1 MRERDFE
8 EKLRDNNIQ
17 LLHVYF
23 PVFMI
28 GNKTFEIRSV
38 LIGNK
43 TLNEIYQM
51 LMDETNNNLR
61 QYTVALYYMDGRILR
76 YALIPHEG

>member
-8 EKLRDNNIQ
+8 EKLKDNNIQ

-28 GNKTFEIRSV
+28 GNKSYEIRSTF
-38 LIGNK
+38 IRDK

-51 LMDETNNNLR
+51 LMDETDNKLKN
-61 QYTVALYYMDGRILR
+61 YTVALYYMNGSILR